1 MIHDIGKIGVPD
13 AILSKPNRLT
23 MHERGIIEQHPLI
36 AVRILEKM
44 SFLEQEVAIVRCH
57 HEKWNGRGY
66 PDGLSE
72 GSIPIG
78 ARILTVADALDALT
92 SERSYHQ
99 SLSLDEAIKIIV
111 NSSGYDFDPDVVN
124 ALISWIEK
132 VRSQLGDKERFTP
145 TDLLSSQK
153 QLNQST
159 MADVIAVPVAESV
172 TVS

>member
-57 HEKWNGRGY
+57 HEKWSGQGY
-66 PDGLSE
+66 PDGLSQ

-99 SLSLDEAIKIIV
+99 SLSLDEAIKIII
-111 NSSGYDFDPDVVN
+111 NSSGYDFDPDVVK
-124 ALISWIEK
+124 ALISWAEK
-132 VRSQLGDKERFTP
+132 VRSQLDEAEQFTP
-145 TDLLSSQK
+145 TDLINSQK
-153 QLNQST
+153 QLNQSS
-159 MADVIAVPVAESV
+159 MAEIITAPATESV
-172 TVS
+172 SAS

>member
-57 HEKWNGRGY
+57 HEKWNGQGY

-92 SERSYHQ
+92 SERSYHK
-99 SLSLDEAIKIIV
+99 SLFLDEAVRSIV

-124 ALISWIEK
+124 ALISWVEK
-132 VRSQLGDKERFTP
+132 VRNQLDDPEQLTA
-145 TDLLSSQK
+145 TYLLDSQK
-153 QLNQST
+153 QLNQSF
-159 MADVIAVPVAESV
+159 MAEIISPPAAESV
-172 TVS
+172 AVS